1 MRATITLQHQHK
13 YFRRDVKLARES
25 RNSGCT
31 IQQTSLDYRN
41 RRVNKSMMILH
52 EQGKM
57 AELVQGVRLR
67 STLIPSF
74 TAS

>member
-1 MRATITLQHQHK
+1 MVGLIPLVTVQGNGYGSGGLGCIALTLP
-13 YFRRDVKLARES
+13 LIMS
-25 RNSGCT
+25 RYAPFNIST
-31 IQQTSLDYRN
+31 
-41 RRVNKSMMILH
+41 
-52 EQGKM
+52 GKM